1 MSASGPVP
9 GVLQSAL
16 QGLSMREQVIAQNVA
31 NIATPG
37 YQAEDVQFAAT
48 LQQAMQTGNVDAQVV
63 PDPGAMNQSGNG
75 VDLEQQLG
83 LMNQVA
89 LIQQGVMNQI
99 DADEQAAKTILN
111 DLGGAGV

>member
-1 MSASGPVP
+1 MSAPGIIP

-16 QGLSMREQVIAQNVA
+16 DGLQMREQVIAQNVA

-37 YQAEDVQFAAT
+37 YQAQDVQFAAT
-48 LQQAMQTGNVDAQVV
+48 LQQAIKSGNVDAQMVS
-63 PDPGAMNQSGNG
+63 DPGAMNQNDNG

-89 LIQQGVMNQI
+89 LIQQGVMNQV
-99 DADEQAAKTILN
+99 DADEQSVKTILT

>member
-1 MSASGPVP
+1 MSAPGIIP
-9 GVLQSAL
+9 GVLESAL

-37 YQAEDVQFAAT
+37 YEAQDVQFQAT
-48 LQQAMQTGNVDAQVV
+48 LQQAMRSGNVKPAVV
-63 PDPGAMNQSGNG
+63 SDPGAMNQNGNG

-89 LIQQGVMNQI
+89 LIQQGVMNQV
-99 DADEQAAKTILN
+99 DADEQALKTILT

>member
-1 MSASGPVP
+1 MSAPGVIP
-9 GVLQSAL
+9 GVLESAL

-37 YQAEDVQFAAT
+37 YQAQDVQFAAT
-48 LQQAMQTGNVDAQVV
+48 LQQAMQSGNVGAQVV
-63 PDPGAMNQSGNG
+63 ADPGAMNQSGNG

-89 LIQQGVMNQI
+89 MIQQGVMNQV
-99 DADEQAAKTILN
+99 DADEQAVKTILN